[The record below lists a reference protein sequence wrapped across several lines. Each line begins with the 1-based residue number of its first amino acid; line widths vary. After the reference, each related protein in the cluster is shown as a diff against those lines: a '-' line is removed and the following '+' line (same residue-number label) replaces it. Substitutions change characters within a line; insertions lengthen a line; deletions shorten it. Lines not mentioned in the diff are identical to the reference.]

1 MTRTDERF
9 QQPVPVLLAND
20 QLLST
25 HPTPVS
31 SYLLIITNEFV
42 RQNAQPM
49 KHKLSRL
56 PKNEIKL
63 CVVGYLLIYFITWFH
78 PVKKPQPK
86 YTRTIPVSFSPS
98 ISSFQGSQPQ
108 LIICICFNPSQ
119 TFSTVTPCSRFLHV
133 CSILKK
139 WVDDCVIIIS
149 ENLFSYEKISRYLF
163 TMQYNKLYS
172 SENPKKNKTQR
183 CHQTGILSSKKN
195 NKSQT

>member
-63 CVVGYLLIYFITWFH
+63 CVVGYLLIYFIT
-78 PVKKPQPK
+78 
-86 YTRTIPVSFSPS
+86 
-98 ISSFQGSQPQ
+98 
-108 LIICICFNPSQ
+108 
-119 TFSTVTPCSRFLHV
+119 
-133 CSILKK
+133 
-139 WVDDCVIIIS
+139 
-149 ENLFSYEKISRYLF
+149 
-163 TMQYNKLYS
+163 
-172 SENPKKNKTQR
+172 
-183 CHQTGILSSKKN
+183 
-195 NKSQT
+195 